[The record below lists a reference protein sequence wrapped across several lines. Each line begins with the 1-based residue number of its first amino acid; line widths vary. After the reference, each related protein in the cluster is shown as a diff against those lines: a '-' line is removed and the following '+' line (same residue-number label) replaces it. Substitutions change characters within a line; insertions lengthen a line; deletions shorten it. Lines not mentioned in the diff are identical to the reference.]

1 MVKWNKVTAHAL
13 PKRFFRVVIFCMHV
27 SGAGYLALMGYG
39 HWYLTQTAGGYD
51 YATVLRLFQPVSAS
65 VAVFASLASLHA
77 LYIVRLLLRSVKR
90 HAPCKQY
97 TIETPPP
104 SSNPCVRWLA
114 ALREVRRLFRVDGPH
129 YEYKLATKHVVVAAS
144 QTYRAYSTS
153 ALVGVSSINAVFSC
167 LLFAYGVVVPG
178 LWRFAHM
185 PKQARRQ
192 YTLVATIAIN
202 YAANIL
208 LPTWILSPYFDY
220 FTRPDAATL
229 AYGDTF
235 YPIGV
240 SVCQSILVTSTLDL
254 VLTAITHIF
263 LMTAMADFLR
273 SLDLPPSTRR
283 VSSSVASGALPT
295 KCYMTLMRVFNRAVL
310 AGYVASVL
318 WALGMIVFNYTAWA
332 HPPCMRGCLAQTY
345 PWLTGKCACTVLET
359 TCDGVNDTLTL
370 PPRDSLEVRSLVFLI
385 ISHCPRLV
393 MPPSLQAFT
402 NLIGLE
408 IFNSTLVTW
417 DESASIAPLTRF
429 SYAMIVSTN
438 MTDLPLGLFTN
449 APSTFIDLEISGTNL
464 HQISLHPDLLTTL
477 TVLYIEYGLLDAFPY
492 QLTSLPLLNEL
503 SLFSNNIPSV
513 PENLSLPSLNY
524 LQLAS
529 NPLSQTIPDAAFTL
543 PALWEMNVDLSNVS
557 AFPTNASVYG
567 SALYVIGAYNST
579 YCFLRDNATCAETPD
594 CALVSCEP
602 NDYLLG
608 YFPVDEIHA
617 LRSATA
623 PTFLE

>member
-1 MVKWNKVTAHAL
+1 MNFTAN
-13 PKRFFRVVIFCMHV
+13 V
-27 SGAGYLALMGYG
+27 
-39 HWYLTQTAGGYD
+39 
-51 YATVLRLFQPVSAS
+51 
-65 VAVFASLASLHA
+65 
-77 LYIVRLLLRSVKR
+77 
-90 HAPCKQY
+90 
-97 TIETPPP
+97 
-104 SSNPCVRWLA
+104 
-114 ALREVRRLFRVDGPH
+114 
-129 YEYKLATKHVVVAAS
+129 
-144 QTYRAYSTS
+144 
-153 ALVGVSSINAVFSC
+153 
-167 LLFAYGVVVPG
+167 
-178 LWRFAHM
+178 
-185 PKQARRQ
+185 
-192 YTLVATIAIN
+192 
-202 YAANIL
+202 L
-208 LPTWILSPYFDY
+208 LPTWILRPYFDF
-220 FTRPDAATL
+220 FTRHDGSKVV
-229 AYGDTF
+229 YQDTF

-240 SVCQSILVTSTLDL
+240 SVSQSVLATSQLDL
-254 VLTAITHIF
+254 AVTAITHLF
-263 LMTAMADFLR
+263 LFLALADFTTSFVLVPKA
-273 SLDLPPSTRR
+273 LLQR
-283 VSSSVASGALPT
+283 VSTQREHKLPRW
-295 KCYMTLMRVFNRAVL
+295 CSFSAVC
-310 AGYVASVL
+310 GYIASVL
-318 WALGMIVFNYTAWA
+318 WAIAVLAVSFSSLRQL
-332 HPPCMRGCLAQTY
+332 PCEPGCLAQTY
-345 PWLTGKCACTVLET
+345 PWLMGKCACTVLET

-449 APSTFIDLEISGTNL
+449 APSTFIDLEISDTNL
-464 HQISLHPDLLTTL
+464 RQISLHPDLLTTL

-529 NPLSQTIPDAAFTL
+529 NPLSQTIPDAAFAL
-543 PALWEMNVDLSNVS
+543 PALWEMYVDHSNVS
-557 AFPTNASVYG
+557 AFPTNASVYC

-594 CALVSCEP
+594 CALVSCEA

-608 YFPVDEIHA
+608 DE
-617 LRSATA
+617 
-623 PTFLE
+623 